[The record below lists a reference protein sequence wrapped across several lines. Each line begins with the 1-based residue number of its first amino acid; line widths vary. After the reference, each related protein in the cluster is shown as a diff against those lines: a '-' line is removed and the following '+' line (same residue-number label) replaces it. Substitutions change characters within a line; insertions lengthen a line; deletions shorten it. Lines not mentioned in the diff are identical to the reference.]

1 MPLSKSILTQE
12 LERVFNAKPASSV
25 EAVAQWANAYATYA
39 GSALSAAASL
49 PVNAQANFSILLG
62 AFQRG
67 LSALTPVTAG
77 ALVAQGIM
85 AYWQAMAWLGP
96 AASGVTVFP
105 GNTGLAAAL
114 AVIFADLSR
123 KSPSEKANELAS
135 AFDLGAKGAVVS
147 DVPFAQPA
155 PPIIGPIL

>member
-1 MPLSKSILTQE
+1 MPLSKSTLAQE

-25 EAVAQWANAYATYA
+25 EAAAQWANAYAAYA
-39 GSALSAAASL
+39 GSALSVAASL
-49 PVNAQANFSILLG
+49 PVNAQANLGLLLG
-62 AFQRG
+62 AFQGG
-67 LSALTPVTAG
+67 LSAFTPVTAG

-96 AASGVTVFP
+96 VASGATAFP
-105 GNTGLAAAL
+105 GNVGLAAAL

-123 KSPSEKANELAS
+123 KSASEKANELAS
-135 AFDLGAKGAVVS
+135 AFDLGAKGVVIS
-147 DVPFAQPA
+147 DVPFVQPA